1 MSTIDFFELIMIMTH
16 LTAAIVKN
24 RCSFVRN
31 IKVIKNYL
39 MACKFVAT
47 YLVTGPLAKEV
58 GYFDL
63 VVVT

>member
-1 MSTIDFFELIMIMTH
+1 MIMTH
-16 LTAAIVKN
+16 LAAAVVKN
-24 RCSFVRN
+24 RRFFVCN

-39 MACKFVAT
+39 MARHFVAT

-58 GYFDL
+58 GYLDL

>member
-16 LTAAIVKN
+16 LAAAIVKN
-24 RCSFVRN
+24 RCSFGRN

-39 MACKFVAT
+39 MARNFVAT
-47 YLVTGPLAKEV
+47 YVVTGPLAIEV
-58 GYFDL
+58 RYFAL

>member
-16 LTAAIVKN
+16 LTAAIGKN

-39 MACKFVAT
+39 MARNFVAT
-47 YLVTGPLAKEV
+47 YVVTRPLAKEV
-58 GYFDL
+58 RYFDL

>member
-1 MSTIDFFELIMIMTH
+1 MIMTH
-16 LTAAIVKN
+16 LTAAVVKN
-24 RCSFVRN
+24 RCSFVRT

-39 MACKFVAT
+39 MACNFVAT